1 MDAPDMSLRPVP
13 DAGAPP
19 AGRGSDRADV
29 SLLGAIL
36 LVFLVPIAGQLAGGH
51 WGQGTLGLAA
61 AGALLSAREIAHEL
75 GSRIRTRG

>member
-1 MDAPDMSLRPVP
+1 MDVPARPLRLVP

-19 AGRGSDRADV
+19 VGSDRADV